1 MGWIV
6 LGVIVGAVM
15 ILLSKR
21 NRPQEPAAGSAVAVP
36 PIGGPEGGPD
46 GDPDGGDGGEGG
58 AGDGGA

>member
-21 NRPQEPAAGSAVAVP
+21 DRPREPAAGGTAAVP

-46 GDPDGGDGGEGG
+46 GGPDGGDGGEG
-58 AGDGGA
+58 DGGT